1 MSVKMLRLSVCV
13 KHLSGWSKNVQFS
26 RNFASRSGKLSADA
40 TAAAA
45 ASISQRK
52 IELKEPI
59 GTEKL
64 QNYFDSEIK
73 NGDIVPVFKR
83 ALLFGNKIA
92 IKDSTGEYTYRQI
105 LEAAHKFSHEL
116 SAHSYGEHLEIYFKV
131 PNVKFKFSPHSLCK
145 RNKSSIFMS
154 KHGNIHSCAMGLLDF
169 WPNW

>member
-1 MSVKMLRLSVCV
+1 MSAKMLRLSVCV

-116 SAHSYGEHLEIYFKV
+116 SAHSYGEHFKDFA
-131 PNVKFKFSPHSLCK
+131 NCIQSTECKIQIFSTQSLQTK
-145 RNKSSIFMS
+145 QK
-154 KHGNIHSCAMGLLDF
+154 
-169 WPNW
+169 